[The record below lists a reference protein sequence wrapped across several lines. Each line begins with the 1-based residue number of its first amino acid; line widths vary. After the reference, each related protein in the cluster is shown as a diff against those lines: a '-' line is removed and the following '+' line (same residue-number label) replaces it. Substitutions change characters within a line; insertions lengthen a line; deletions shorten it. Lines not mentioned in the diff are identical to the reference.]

1 VDATSTLPAA
11 DDIGAARP
19 APEDWAA
26 VAVIIRERM
35 RELSVS
41 TAQLARDTGLSET
54 TIRYIGRPDRG
65 HRRNALVAISA
76 ALRWRYDH
84 LTNILHGHPEKNI
97 TVRTGGW
104 AGLERLL
111 HAEMGLVKDDLSYL
125 TETLAAISDKVG
137 VLRRDRDRSPRAR
150 RPRAEAISDLPMVG
164 DMDADYS
171 PQYVKLARILRDKI
185 KTGQLTRLAPLPA
198 AHLVSE
204 YHVSAPVAYAA
215 LEMLAA
221 NRLIDRPAR
230 TRSYRVTWD
239 ATHPH
244 TQPN

>member
-1 VDATSTLPAA
+1 V
-11 DDIGAARP
+11 G
-19 APEDWAA
+19 
-26 VAVIIRERM
+26 VIIRERM
-35 RELSVS
+35 RELGVS

-65 HRRNALVAISA
+65 HRRNALVAIAA
-76 ALRWRYDH
+76 ALRWRHDH
-84 LTNILHGHPEKNI
+84 LTNILYGHPEKN
-97 TVRTGGW
+97 TTTRTSGW

-111 HAEMGLVKDDLSYL
+111 HAEVGLLKDDLSYL
-125 TETLAAISDKVG
+125 TETVAAISDKVG
-137 VLRRDRDRSPRAR
+137 ALRRDGDRAPRR
-150 RPRAEAISDLPMVG
+150 RAEAIPDLPMVG

-185 KTGQLTRLAPLPA
+185 TTGQLTRLAPLPA
-198 AHLVSE
+198 ADLVSE
-204 YHVSAPVAYAA
+204 YHVSAAVGYAA

-221 NRLIDRPAR
+221 NRLVGRPDQ